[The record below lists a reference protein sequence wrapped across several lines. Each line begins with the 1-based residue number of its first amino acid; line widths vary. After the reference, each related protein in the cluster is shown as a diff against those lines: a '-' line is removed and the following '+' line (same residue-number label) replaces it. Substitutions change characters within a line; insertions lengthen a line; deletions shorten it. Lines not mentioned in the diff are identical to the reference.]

1 MLRTLLAGLCLCVA
15 LSACAGLPGDV
26 RADNGAVN
34 TPIYNSNRLF
44 FLSEDSNST
53 EAVVQ
58 TLLHPYEV
66 SYRLRDKNHP
76 LQDRRIEN
84 NEPVSIIVNSAYV
97 PSGLGDNTCQSGR
110 RFDWRRPD
118 GPRDIAVLLDVSTNS
133 ANGPSFIAVWYQR
146 GVIQDQVLNF
156 DGLHVYSDAA
166 WSATSPPHFR
176 MRLVDVTEEQ
186 NARTLSLLDTIGTSG
201 AQISALL
208 GAPVQGPLV
217 EVARQA
223 ASLVLSG
230 QRNRAIIDYT
240 FNAYSIAATE
250 ESGGMALTPFMSGGM
265 MITGR
270 PCPGRDDPDPMSA
283 GEYWSQSYVWNQRSR
298 RVYRTGSVDPEPMP
312 FLVATVA
319 SVNITVPAIVAER
332 SQRIVDILNQPLSD
346 SADIEGLQTDAN
358 NLLRSLDAYAAIRA
372 IQSNTQ
378 YAQLLS
384 SVGKIADRWAPD
396 KPAAETS
403 NAPQTQPVSSGRN
416 NEGEELW
423 TEAERLYLIN
433 QLTQITG
440 HQLESGMMYHAW
452 VMGCRAVFI
461 ADPERGKFTIDSSST
476 LADETYDTRRGQ
488 TRSCQQPLEAA
499 PADTGVS
506 G

>member
-1 MLRTLLAGLCLCVA
+1 MRTLVLCLFVF
-15 LSACAGLPGDV
+15 LSGCAGLPGDV
-26 RADNGAVN
+26 RADGGAVN

-44 FLSEDSNST
+44 FLSEDPSSLDGVDQN
-53 EAVVQ
+53 
-58 TLLHPYEV
+58 LLHPYEV
-66 SYRLRDKNHP
+66 SYRLRTEHSDDL
-76 LQDRRIEN
+76 LQRRIEN
-84 NEPVSIIVNSAYV
+84 NEPVSIIVNTAYV
-97 PSGLGDNTCQSGR
+97 PSGLGSNTCQSAR
-110 RFDWRRPD
+110 RFDWRRKD

-133 ANGPSFIAVWYQR
+133 ADSPSFIAVWYQR
-146 GVIQDQVLNF
+146 GVVQDQVLNF

-201 AQISALL
+201 SQISALL

-250 ESGGMALTPFMSGGM
+250 QSGGMALTPFMSGGM

-270 PCPGRDDPDPMSA
+270 PCPGEDEEDPLSA
-283 GEYWSQSYVWNQRSR
+283 GEFWSQSFVWNQRSR
-298 RVYRTGSVDPEPMP
+298 RVYRAGSADPEPMP

-346 SADIEGLQTDAN
+346 SSDIEGLQTDAN
-358 NLLRSLDAYAAIRA
+358 NLLRSLEAYAAIRA

-384 SVGKIADRWAPD
+384 SLNNIADRWGVS
-396 KPAAETS
+396 E
-403 NAPQTQPVSSGRN
+403 QPWSQ
-416 NEGEELW
+416 
-423 TEAERLYLIN
+423 AERLYLIN

-440 HQLESGMMYHAW
+440 HQLDSGVMYRDW
-452 VMGCRAVFI
+452 VQGCPTAVFI
-461 ADPERGKFTIDSSST
+461 PDRERGKFSISDSPE
-476 LADETYDTRRGQ
+476 LAGETFTSGDEGAEQTRR
-488 TRSCQQPLEAA
+488 CQDPLEEPAA
-499 PADTGVS
+499 ET
-506 G
+506 